1 MEVRGGGRA
10 CDHWSMP
17 QLPGPARE
25 TVNSRF
31 NRVLALGIW
40 AISAVIAVSLFFVDR
55 PTQLAYLVP
64 LALVN
69 LLVWEGLWHPLLT
82 IADDGVEV
90 RNPFRAIHI
99 PWNALVNVDTKFAL
113 TLFTP
118 GRKFEVWVA
127 PSPGRSFGYRSAA
140 VADRE
145 IRRSSPHSSSS
156 VRPGDL
162 VTSES
167 GAAASLVRSRWE
179 LLQTSGLVEAGI
191 ADTITVTVRWHWP
204 VIIALVIL
212 SAASIPA
219 LLSA

>member
-1 MEVRGGGRA
+1 
-10 CDHWSMP
+10 MP

-25 TVNSRF
+25 TVSSRF

-40 AISAVIAVSLFFVDR
+40 AISAMVAVSLFFVDR
-55 PTQLAYLVP
+55 PAQLAYLMP
-64 LALVN
+64 LAFLS

-118 GRKFEVWVA
+118 GRKYEVWVA

-145 IRRSSPHSSSS
+145 IRRSSPHSSGT

-179 LLQTSGLVEAGI
+179 LLQTSGLIEAGL
-191 ADTITVTVRWHWP
+191 ADTVAVTVHWHWAA
-204 VIIALVIL
+204 IIALVTL
-212 SAASIPA
+212 GAASIPA
-219 LLSA
+219 LLSV

>member
-1 MEVRGGGRA
+1 MCTAREA
-10 CDHWSMP
+10 CDDWDMP
-17 QLPGPARE
+17 QLPGPERE
-25 TVNSRF
+25 IVSSRF
-31 NRVLALGIW
+31 NRVLAIGIW
-40 AISAVIAVSLFFVDR
+40 TISAVIAVSLFFVDR
-55 PTQLAYLVP
+55 PSQLAYLVP
-64 LALVN
+64 LAFVN
-69 LLVWEGLWHPLLT
+69 LLAWEGLWRPLMT
-82 IADDGVEV
+82 ISDDGVEV
-90 RNPFRAIHI
+90 MNPLRSIQI

-145 IRRSSPHSSSS
+145 IRRTSPHSSST

-191 ADTITVTVRWHWP
+191 ADEVPVTVLWNWP
-204 VIIALVIL
+204 MAGALLVL
-212 SAASIPA
+212 LAVSIPA
-219 LLSA
+219 LLIA

>member
-1 MEVRGGGRA
+1 
-10 CDHWSMP
+10 MP
-17 QLPGPARE
+17 QLPGPERE
-25 TVNSRF
+25 IVNSRF
-31 NRVLALGIW
+31 NRVLAVGIW
-40 AISAVIAVSLFFVDR
+40 AVSAVIAVSLFFVDR
-55 PTQLAYLVP
+55 PNQLAYLVP
-64 LALVN
+64 LAFVN
-69 LLVWEGLWHPLLT
+69 LLVWEGLWRPLLT
-82 IADDGVEV
+82 ITDDGVEV
-90 RNPFRAIHI
+90 TNPFRSIHI

-145 IRRSSPHSSSS
+145 VRRSSPHSSST

-191 ADTITVTVRWHWP
+191 AHEVAVTVRWHWT
-204 VIIALVIL
+204 VVVALLVL
-212 SAASIPA
+212 CAASIPA
-219 LLSA
+219 LLSV

>member
-1 MEVRGGGRA
+1 
-10 CDHWSMP
+10 MP
-17 QLPGPARE
+17 QLPGPERE
-25 TVNSRF
+25 IVNSRF
-31 NRVLALGIW
+31 NRVLAVGIW
-40 AISAVIAVSLFFVDR
+40 AVSAVIAVSLFFVDR
-55 PTQLAYLVP
+55 PNQLAYLVP
-64 LALVN
+64 LAFVN
-69 LLVWEGLWHPLLT
+69 LLVWEGLWRPLLT
-82 IADDGVEV
+82 ITDDGVEV
-90 RNPFRAIHI
+90 TNPFRSIHI

-145 IRRSSPHSSSS
+145 VRLSSPHSSST

-179 LLQTSGLVEAGI
+179 LLQTSGLIEAGI
-191 ADTITVTVRWHWP
+191 AHKVAVTVRWHWI
-204 VIIALVIL
+204 VVVALLVL
-212 SAASIPA
+212 CAASIPA
-219 LLSA
+219 LLSV

>member
-1 MEVRGGGRA
+1 
-10 CDHWSMP
+10 MP
-17 QLPGPARE
+17 QLPGPERE
-25 TVNSRF
+25 TVDSRF
-31 NRVLALGIW
+31 NRVLAIALW
-40 AISAVIAVSLFFVDR
+40 AISAVIAVSLFFIDR
-55 PTQLAYLVP
+55 PSQLAYLIP
-64 LALVN
+64 LAFVN
-69 LLVWEGLWHPLLT
+69 LLVWEGLWRPSLT
-82 IADDGVEV
+82 ITDDGIGV
-90 RNPFRAIHI
+90 RNPFRSIQI

-145 IRRSSPHSSSS
+145 IRRTSPHSSST

-191 ADTITVTVRWHWP
+191 AHEVAVTVRWHWP
-204 VIIALVIL
+204 VI
-212 SAASIPA
+212 AAVVVLLAVSIPA
-219 LLSA
+219 LLVA

>member
-1 MEVRGGGRA
+1 
-10 CDHWSMP
+10 MP
-17 QLPGPARE
+17 QLPGPERE
-25 TVNSRF
+25 IVNSRF
-31 NRVLALGIW
+31 NRVLAIGLW

-55 PTQLAYLVP
+55 PSQLAYLVP
-64 LALVN
+64 LAFVN
-69 LLVWEGLWHPLLT
+69 LLAWEGLWRPLLT
-82 IADDGVEV
+82 ISDDGVEV
-90 RNPFRAIHI
+90 MNPMRSIQI

-118 GRKFEVWVA
+118 GRKFEVWIA

-140 VADRE
+140 LADRE
-145 IRRSSPHSSSS
+145 IRRTSPHSSST

-191 ADTITVTVRWHWP
+191 ADEVPVTVQWHWP
-204 VIIALVIL
+204 AIIALLVL
-212 SAASIPA
+212 LAASIPA
-219 LLSA
+219 LLIA

>member
-1 MEVRGGGRA
+1 MCTAGEA
-10 CDHWSMP
+10 CDDWGMP
-17 QLPGPARE
+17 QLPGPERE
-25 TVNSRF
+25 TVESRF
-31 NRVLALGIW
+31 NRALAIALW
-40 AISAVIAVSLFFVDR
+40 AISAVIAVSLFFIDR
-55 PTQLAYLVP
+55 PSQLAYLVP

-69 LLVWEGLWHPLLT
+69 LLVWEGLWRPNLT
-82 IADDGVEV
+82 ITDDGVGV
-90 RNPFRAIHI
+90 RNPFRSIQI

-145 IRRSSPHSSSS
+145 IRRTSPHSSST

-191 ADTITVTVRWHWP
+191 AHEVAVTVRWHWP
-204 VIIALVIL
+204 VI
-212 SAASIPA
+212 AAVVVLLAVSIPA
-219 LLSA
+219 LLVA

>member
-1 MEVRGGGRA
+1 
-10 CDHWSMP
+10 MP
-17 QLPGPARE
+17 QLPGPERE
-25 TVNSRF
+25 IVNSRF
-31 NRVLALGIW
+31 NRVLAVGIW
-40 AISAVIAVSLFFVDR
+40 TVSAVIAVSLFFVDR
-55 PTQLAYLVP
+55 PSQLAYLVP
-64 LALVN
+64 LACVN
-69 LLVWEGLWHPLLT
+69 LLVWESLWRPLLT
-82 IADDGVEV
+82 ITNDGVEV
-90 RNPFRAIHI
+90 INPFRSIHI

-145 IRRSSPHSSSS
+145 IRRSSPHSSST

-179 LLQTSGLVEAGI
+179 LLQTSGLIEAGI
-191 ADTITVTVRWHWP
+191 AHEVAVTVSWHWP
-204 VIIALVIL
+204 VISALMIL
-212 SAASIPA
+212 GAASIPA
-219 LLSA
+219 LLNA